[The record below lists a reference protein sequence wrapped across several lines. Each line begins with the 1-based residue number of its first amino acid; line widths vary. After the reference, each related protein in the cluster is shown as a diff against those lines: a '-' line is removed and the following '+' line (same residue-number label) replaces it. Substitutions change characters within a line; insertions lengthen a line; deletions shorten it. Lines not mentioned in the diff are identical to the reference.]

1 LVDTGTYEDIFAE
14 TSLTSACQFVD
25 AIESKTTFFGD
36 WSQSVA
42 DLCVTIGREMNL
54 PENEIWP
61 LRSAAILHDIGNY
74 NMEGSLLEKSMLSED
89 ETKQLKKH
97 AENSAELAI
106 NLNAS
111 PEVGKIIRHHHER
124 YDGEGYPD
132 GLQEETI
139 PLGSRI
145 LAVADAYVAMRSARA
160 FRNILSED
168 VALNELRFNS
178 GKQFDP
184 SVIEALINYLEQEG
198 DA

>member
-1 LVDTGTYEDIFAE
+1 ME
-14 TSLTSACQFVD
+14 
-25 AIESKTTFFGD
+25 
-36 WSQSVA
+36 
-42 DLCVTIGREMNL
+42 L

-74 NMEGSLLEKSMLSED
+74 NMEGSLLEKSKLTDD
-89 ETKQLKKH
+89 EQEQLKKH
-97 AENSAELAI
+97 AENSAEVAI

-132 GLQEETI
+132 GLTEETI

-145 LAVADAYVAMRSARA
+145 LAVADAYVAMRSERA
-160 FRNILSED
+160 FRSALPE
-168 VALNELRFNS
+168 VRALNELRSHS